1 MKLVLSIVLLKLLIK
16 FGSSNDFEICK
27 DSDISVEDDEKCS
40 TNIVIN
46 NEAPLETES
55 KGGRIQMFD

>member
-1 MKLVLSIVLLKLLIK
+1 MKLVLSIVVLKLLIK

-27 DSDISVEDDEKCS
+27 DADILVEDDEKCS

-46 NEAPLETES
+46 NEPLSETES
-55 KGGRIQMFD
+55 KGG